1 MGVAGRRVEKPFG
14 ATSIASRIYVTSDAA
29 TIMEYPDAV
38 IPARFLN
45 CTSKKIGDLPVNDML
60 LRGLALSVAET
71 AWHLACKERGLSVN
85 LMGLAIFGFVAVT
98 IVTKISPYCP
108 SRGLK
113 ATWTSFPL
121 SVSGLRQ

>member
-45 CTSKKIGDLPVNDML
+45 RTSNKIGDLPVNDML

-98 IVTKISPYCP
+98 IVTKSHRIVLHGASKPP
-108 SRGLK
+108 
-113 ATWTSFPL
+113 WTSFPL